1 MPTSASLLELTNV
14 SVRYGM
20 ITAARNVD
28 LKVAPGET
36 LTILGAN
43 GAGKSSLLKAIS
55 GLVALHEGAIHLSS
69 KPLHGLRPH
78 KISAAGIS
86 HVPEGRRVIAP
97 LSVTEN
103 LVLAAQAVGRC
114 SAKEAHARAAEI
126 FAMFP
131 RLQERQTV
139 AAGLLSGGEQ
149 QMLAIGRGIVARPQ
163 VLLVDEPSMGLAPI
177 MVREIYDAF
186 RSRTGVATSAA
197 ILLAEQSSELAL
209 AVADKAVVLSRGS
222 VVFEGPSRDVTKE
235 IIHDAYL
242 GSAASV
248 RSITRRASG

>member
-1 MPTSASLLELTNV
+1 MPTSDNLLELTHV

-20 ITAARNVD
+20 ITAVRNVD
-28 LKVAPGET
+28 LNVASGET

-55 GLVALHEGAIHLSS
+55 GLVGLRGSIHLAG
-69 KPLHGLRPH
+69 KPIHGMRPH
-78 KISAAGIS
+78 KISAAGIA

-103 LVLAAQAVGRC
+103 LVLAAQAAGRC
-114 SAKEAHARAAEI
+114 SAKEAHARASEV

-186 RSRTGVATSAA
+186 RSRTGVAASAA
-197 ILLAEQSSELAL
+197 IVLAEQSSDLAL
-209 AVADKAVVLSRGS
+209 AVADKAVILSRGS
-222 VVFEGPSRDVTKE
+222 VVFEGPSRDATKE

-248 RSITRRASG
+248 RSITRRGSD